1 MLHIFDKEGKWQQQ
15 GSHWIPSFLWQKE
28 QMYEDFDV
36 ECRKSKLCCH
46 KPCFTPVVV
55 TMMTTMSQLK
65 LNCLWE
71 QPTNVKGKEGWIQ
84 SSLAST
90 QILFPWSGHYFVQ
103 HRIGSKDDRPS
114 LLFLRMIERKRRK
127 TVERKWKDRTLF
139 SFVDPDPGQV
149 ILDVSRK
156 QMKKRE
162 EERELRRKEKDS
174 KFKGR
179 TEFKLSLSL
188 SLSHPL
194 EKFLLDLSMS
204 LISVCLLFSLLNQLH
219 CQQQQPKNKEGAS
232 VQRKPLQDPD
242 TSSHVPSLLFFDLL
256 IQHKLTIVFPSQLFL
271 RDLQASCIDCWTS
284 CHISVSV
291 YMFTSFDISM
301 HGI

>member
-15 GSHWIPSFLWQKE
+15 GSYWIPSFLWQKE
-28 QMYEDFDV
+28 QMYDEKDFDV
-36 ECRKSKLCCH
+36 EGRKSKPCCH
-46 KPCFTPVVV
+46 TDPASFLSLSRWWRRRCPNWNRMACENNQRMSKGRKDGFSLLW
-55 TMMTTMSQLK
+55 SQLK
-65 LNCLWE
+65 YYFLE
-71 QPTNVKGKEGWIQ
+71 VGII
-84 SSLAST
+84 SSNTESDRKTFSA
-90 QILFPWSGHYFVQ
+90 FP
-103 HRIGSKDDRPS
+103 
-114 LLFLRMIERKRRK
+114 FLRMIERRKRRK

-149 ILDVSRK
+149 ILDVSGK

-162 EERELRRKEKDS
+162 EEREGQQIQREDRIE
-174 KFKGR
+174 
-179 TEFKLSLSL
+179 TLSLS
-188 SLSHPL
+188 STWKIPPRPL
-194 EKFLLDLSMS
+194 DVS

-242 TSSHVPSLLFFDLL
+242 TSSPVPSLLFFDLL

-271 RDLQASCIDCWTS
+271 HDFKASCIDCWTS
-284 CHISVSV
+284 CHIPVSV

-301 HGI
+301 QGI